1 MEPKPGPPIRA
12 AFARNGGGKAES
24 WVGWFYEPQAGFS
37 RRHRSGR
44 AALQRGV
51 LAELLW
57 SEPAL
62 AGGTLR
68 LQILHQPL
76 KRRLIRI
83 VILPVAE
90 VGDEVLPYLARRG
103 IANVG
108 IIQLPLLHFLK
119 RHQRDGKQE
128 LLVFPLLA
136 RPCVGNFRLHPL
148 TTHTVLGEDEQQP
161 VMQANGLVNLLVDLT
176 ASLDVVGRKPAAHAF
191 GLQ

>member
-24 WVGWFYEPQAGFS
+24 WVGWFYEPQAGF
-37 RRHRSGR
+37 
-44 AALQRGV
+44 
-51 LAELLW
+51 
-57 SEPAL
+57 
-62 AGGTLR
+62 TLR

-108 IIQLPLLHFLK
+108 IKQLPLLHFLK

-136 RPCVGNFRLHPL
+136 RP
-148 TTHTVLGEDEQQP
+148 
-161 VMQANGLVNLLVDLT
+161 
-176 ASLDVVGRKPAAHAF
+176 
-191 GLQ
+191 